1 MKLIFL
7 ISLLLVNIKNEKWY
21 GEITGYDINNK
32 NKYAGTSGIKITH
45 FYLCGSREYYI
56 HRLGDPWNIWSNAF
70 VGCEPAG
77 NGVPID
83 GICIKDAKYRVRLTD
98 GKWMDEISRCNI
110 CENTG
115 ETFAGKIGVAIS
127 SIAIEAGNDVYSVA
141 TSINSDDTPNNEKSV
156 IKIVKSLFG
165 VDISFTSEQEILT
178 FDAGKHF
185 VSVKLT
191 KSASVSKE
199 GDITFN
205 MENGEIKGF
214 KWTKQFK
221 GKEFELSM
229 KDMANFTPFQFKNK
243 LSVAFKSGMSN
254 GKVSI
259 TYDPIGDVII
269 IEALTTISEKRVKVK
284 IAGGFKIFIF
294 SKGDENKVKF
304 MEKFIKF
311 PAIYRSRELRK
322 VRAQILSPSY
332 EGLLQM
338 FNNVFTKKNMK
349 IGGIAVG
356 VLIACVIFQ
365 QWPELVLLVGA
376 EVAPQIIKYIKN
388 YA

>member
-1 MKLIFL
+1 
-7 ISLLLVNIKNEKWY
+7 
-21 GEITGYDINNK
+21 
-32 NKYAGTSGIKITH
+32 
-45 FYLCGSREYYI
+45 
-56 HRLGDPWNIWSNAF
+56 
-70 VGCEPAG
+70 
-77 NGVPID
+77 
-83 GICIKDAKYRVRLTD
+83 
-98 GKWMDEISRCNI
+98 
-110 CENTG
+110 
-115 ETFAGKIGVAIS
+115 
-127 SIAIEAGNDVYSVA
+127 
-141 TSINSDDTPNNEKSV
+141 
-156 IKIVKSLFG
+156 
-165 VDISFTSEQEILT
+165 
-178 FDAGKHF
+178 
-185 VSVKLT
+185 
-191 KSASVSKE
+191 
-199 GDITFN
+199 

-214 KWTKQFK
+214 KWTKQLK

-229 KDMANFTPFQFKNK
+229 KDMANFTPFQFKSK